1 MIVRFR
7 RNPGV
12 AEQALVAAAGGQ
24 IRRQHRSRWVS
35 IRVSGNAV
43 AALADNPNVEFVA
56 TDSPLSASMEAS
68 RETAGQP
75 SPAMP
80 ESALK
85 GAGVT
90 MAIVDSGVALHPE
103 IQTLVA
109 SVDFVGSYDPT
120 FAPSGSVDPNGH
132 GTHVAGIMVGNGSH
146 SDEGRLAGI
155 APEASLVSLRVL
167 DDMGRG
173 STSTMLAALQ
183 WVLEHKDQYGIR
195 VLNLSLGHPV
205 YESLDVDPL
214 VQAVDDL
221 WDAGI
226 VVVCAAGNSGRDG
239 HGTIS
244 SPCNSRKVI
253 TVGAINDRQ
262 TADLTDDKMTTYS
275 SRGPT
280 RLDLVAKPDLVAPG
294 NRIVSTRSAG
304 SHLDL
309 LFPASRI
316 AGSSSQP
323 GVFEHFELSGT
334 SMAAPFVSG
343 AAALMLEQ
351 EPSLNPAT
359 VKARLMRSAKKP
371 AVGDPFATGAGLL
384 DIEAALLATGTVLDA
399 PSPVA
404 HADYSGKL
412 SIENTG
418 VLWGDEDFSLRT
430 LWSSAVLW
438 SDENAVPGELTTY
451 AVLWPDSEALATLWP
466 DSATSAEATLW
477 PESTLW
483 AEAVLW
489 PDEEQVLV
497 SLSTGYVVDP

>member
-1 MIVRFR
+1 
-7 RNPGV
+7 
-12 AEQALVAAAGGQ
+12 
-24 IRRQHRSRWVS
+24 
-35 IRVSGNAV
+35 
-43 AALADNPNVEFVA
+43 
-56 TDSPLSASMEAS
+56 
-68 RETAGQP
+68 
-75 SPAMP
+75 
-80 ESALK
+80 
-85 GAGVT
+85 
-90 MAIVDSGVALHPE
+90 
-103 IQTLVA
+103 
-109 SVDFVGSYDPT
+109 
-120 FAPSGSVDPNGH
+120 
-132 GTHVAGIMVGNGSH
+132 
-146 SDEGRLAGI
+146 
-155 APEASLVSLRVL
+155 
-167 DDMGRG
+167 
-173 STSTMLAALQ
+173 
-183 WVLEHKDQYGIR
+183 
-195 VLNLSLGHPV
+195 
-205 YESLDVDPL
+205 
-214 VQAVDDL
+214 
-221 WDAGI
+221 
-226 VVVCAAGNSGRDG
+226 
-239 HGTIS
+239 
-244 SPCNSRKVI
+244 
-253 TVGAINDRQ
+253 
-262 TADLTDDKMTTYS
+262 
-275 SRGPT
+275 
-280 RLDLVAKPDLVAPG
+280 
-294 NRIVSTRSAG
+294 
-304 SHLDL
+304 
-309 LFPASRI
+309 
-316 AGSSSQP
+316 
-323 GVFEHFELSGT
+323 VFEHFELSGT

-438 SDENAVPGELTTY
+438 TDENAVPGELTTY